1 MSFGITTQ
9 TDGGMVRYPKKLK
22 RRNFLVTWLIV
33 MNKLSFSVE
42 LRRIESVT
50 ASS

>member
-1 MSFGITTQ
+1 MASQ

-22 RRNFLVTWLIV
+22 SRNFFVTWLSV
-33 MNKLSFSVE
+33 MNKLSFKVE

-50 ASS
+50 APS